1 MLEKLTFEDF
11 SPLREQEFQI
21 ELEHNTTLVVRL
33 IDITINN
40 PKDERGG
47 RQSFSIVFRGP
58 RDLEMTQGTYP
69 VSHEELGEFNLFL
82 VPIGP
87 DEKGMCFEAV
97 FN

>member
-11 SPLREQEFQI
+11 SPLLEQKFQI
-21 ELEHNTTLVVRL
+21 KLEDNTTLVVQL
-33 IDITINN
+33 TETTINEN
-40 PKDERGG
+40 SAERNG

-58 RDLEMTQGTYP
+58 RNLEMTQGIYP
-69 VSHEELGEFNLFL
+69 VSHEELGEFSIFL